1 MDKKQI
7 KVRDLK
13 PSKDAKGGGA
23 GRQGAGLQGAGLQ
36 GAGRQGAGRQGAGRQ
51 GGHTLGASKNN
62 KQNQGSRGGG
72 HN

>member
-1 MDKKQI
+1 MANDKNI

-23 GRQGAGLQGAGLQ
+23 GRQGAG
-36 GAGRQGAGRQGAGRQ
+36 RQGAGRQGAGLQ
-51 GGHTLGASKNN
+51 GGSLQGGSKNS
-62 KQNQGSRGGG
+62 KQKLGGRGGG